1 MDRHETTAPTPKSS
15 ADGDYKHLFSCPEI
29 VRDLLKSYV
38 PGEWLKDVDFSTLI
52 HVNSS
57 YVSESGKQRHDDTV
71 WRVNI
76 GGQWLWV
83 YIILEFQSG
92 QPDQWMALRMLEYV
106 SQLALQ
112 ITREKKKQDL
122 PEGGLIPPILP
133 IVLYNGLQKWNAATD
148 AANCFI
154 DPPRGLEAFKPRLR
168 YLLLDIHRLKLS
180 RTKEIQNF
188 AEAVFRMESN
198 HGKDDLFAVIKA
210 LAEMLNAPELKS
222 LRRAFNVWIKGVL
235 KRHERNTKIIETVD
249 TIKDVFKE
257 YDMAEAN
264 YEIWSET
271 IENTIR
277 NTIKKE
283 AEANILVRLLTRR
296 FGPLPKWAKTR
307 VSKANSEQL
316 EKWMDAVLDAPNL
329 TEVLGAPGRQ

>member
-1 MDRHETTAPTPKSS
+1 VCFSD
-15 ADGDYKHLFSCPEI
+15 LFSCPEI

-122 PEGGLIPPILP
+122 PEGGRIPPILP

-154 DPPRGLEAFKPRLR
+154 EPPGGLEVFRPKLR
-168 YLLLDIHRLKLS
+168 YLLLDVHRLKLS

-188 AEAVFRMESN
+188 ADAVFRMESN
-198 HGKDDLFAVIKA
+198 QGRDDLFAVIRA

-222 LRRAFNVWIKGVL
+222 LRRAFNVWIKGLL
-235 KRHERNTKIIETVD
+235 KRHAPDSKIVEKISDTKNILED
-249 TIKDVFKE
+249 HE
-257 YDMAEAN
+257 MAEAV
-264 YEIWSET
+264 YENWGD
-271 IENTIR
+271 TIR
-277 NTIKKE
+277 KE
-283 AEANILVRLLTRR
+283 TETKFLVRLLTRR

-307 VSKANSEQL
+307 VSKATSEQL
-316 EKWMDAVLDAPNL
+316 EKWADAVLDAPNL